1 MAPGAA
7 SEDMFVPKDKS
18 STEGEK
24 NKLAGGGGEG
34 GSMRDEFLGEHY
46 FTVEVLLNE

>member
-24 NKLAGGGGEG
+24 KNGRRGGGSIKE
-34 GSMRDEFLGEHY
+34 EFLGEHY
-46 FTVEVLLNE
+46 FTVEVLMNVQ

>member
-24 NKLAGGGGEG
+24 KMGGGG
-34 GSMRDEFLGEHY
+34 GSIKEEFLGEHY
-46 FTVEVLLNE
+46 LTVEVLMKVQ

>member
-24 NKLAGGGGEG
+24 KNGRGGGSIKE
-34 GSMRDEFLGEHY
+34 EF
-46 FTVEVLLNE
+46 FTLEVLIKVQ

>member
-1 MAPGAA
+1 MEKNTAYTIIAREMAPGAA

-24 NKLAGGGGEG
+24 KMGGGGG
-34 GSMRDEFLGEHY
+34 
-46 FTVEVLLNE
+46 VV